1 VIGYSAPGT
10 ELTIVVLR
18 KGQEKKI
25 TLKVGARP
33 VAEEIV
39 DQLGIEVKNSED
51 GRGVVITNVKEDSD
65 AARVG
70 LRPGMVILSINQEQ
84 VNSVAEFKNAL
95 SKLEGKDKVILSVKT
110 DYMTYYVVLPLKKK

>member
-1 VIGYSAPGT
+1 
-10 ELTIVVLR
+10 VLR